1 MVRRS
6 MRFIRGLISPL
17 FAFIAIQ
24 LVWIV
29 VVVFWVTWFLGS
41 HRELRKLAGKYSG
54 GAPLG
59 LDWIIL
65 VEGLLL
71 LAVLLAGVYV
81 IFIFWQRQAALYRA
95 QRDFIAQVTHEL
107 KSPLASLQLHLET
120 IRLRRPGA
128 ERMDVFLDTMLSDTE
143 RLHNLINNLLT
154 ANRLEQRGTRL
165 VLQPGDLSELVSNY
179 FRPRQYSLP
188 RAGRMELEIAEGLHA
203 LIDAEALETVFRNLL
218 ENAVL
223 YSDGPPHL
231 RVQLRREGR
240 FALISVADQGRGIER
255 REQKKVFAMF
265 YRARRKGENIR
276 GSGLGLFIVQAVVR
290 MHHGKSWLVS
300 AGAGHGTTVYI
311 RLPLL
316 TESEREAC
324 R

>member
-1 MVRRS
+1 
-6 MRFIRGLISPL
+6 MRLVRGLISPL
-17 FAFIAIQ
+17 FAFVAIQ
-24 LVWIV
+24 LVWV
-29 VVVFWVTWFLGS
+29 VAVVLWVFWFLGS
-41 HRELRKLAGKYSG
+41 HRQLSELAAKYSG
-54 GAPLG
+54 TRPLG
-59 LDWIIL
+59 TDWLIL
-65 VEGLLL
+65 SAGLVL

-128 ERMDVFLDTMLSDTE
+128 EKMDVFLDTMLSDTE

-165 VLQPGDLSELVSNY
+165 LLQPGDLSELVGNY

-188 RAGRMELEIAEGLHA
+188 HAGRMELEIEDGLRA
-203 LIDAEALETVFRNLL
+203 LIDSEALETVFRNLV

-223 YSDGPPHL
+223 YSDGPPQLRIHL
-231 RVQLRREGR
+231 RRSGR
-240 FALISVADQGRGIER
+240 HALLSVADAGRGILR
-255 REQKKVFAMF
+255 HEQKKVFTMF

-276 GSGLGLFIVQAVVR
+276 GSGLGLFIVRAVVR
-290 MHHGKSWLVS
+290 MHGGKSWLES
-300 AGAGHGTTVYI
+300 PGPGQGTTVYI

-316 TESEREAC
+316 ATRPGKERP
-324 R
+324 